1 MNFQNLVDYCQWQ
14 NIDIFE
20 NCTVP
25 APLNMD
31 YVKNEIMKR
40 CGLLR
45 PVYGEPEVFKQLC
58 KMWFDSNQWNFEH
71 LVKIVQA
78 TYSPIENVYESDHY
92 QTKHTGTD
100 KTVNGGKD
108 INSATGSDSFIHGEK
123 HTLSGS
129 DGVTYGKTQTLS
141 GQDTLQ
147 HGETHTLSGQD
158 TLQHGEKH
166 TLSGEDTFEH
176 GEKHTLSG
184 EDTFEHG
191 EKHTLGGTDTVTDG
205 SHTEHQVSAFNS
217 SAYQPSTKDSNGGD
231 VDTKYGKTDTA
242 SGTDTTGYGKTDTA
256 SGTDTTGYGK
266 TDTASGTDTTGYGRT
281 DTASGTDTTGYGR
294 TDTASGTD
302 TTGYGKKDTA
312 SGTDTTNYGKIDTA
326 SGTDTTNYGKRDT
339 LQFGKTEDFTHG
351 HIETYDRLRHG
362 NVGITTNNQLIN
374 QELEMLEK
382 FNPYDWIAAKFERE
396 NFLQIY

>member
-1 MNFQNLVDYCQWQ
+1 MNFQNLVDYCQWK

-108 INSATGSDSFIHGEK
+108 VNSATGSDSFVHGEK

-141 GQDTLQ
+141 GEDTLT
-147 HGETHTLSGQD
+147 HGEKHTLGGQD

-191 EKHTLGGTDTVTDG
+191 EKHTLGGTDTVTDA
-205 SHTEHQVSAFNS
+205 SHTEHEVSAFNS

-242 SGTDTTGYGKTDTA
+242 SGTDTTGYGK
-256 SGTDTTGYGK
+256 
-266 TDTASGTDTTGYGRT
+266 T

-362 NVGITTNNQLIN
+362 NIGVTTNNQLIN